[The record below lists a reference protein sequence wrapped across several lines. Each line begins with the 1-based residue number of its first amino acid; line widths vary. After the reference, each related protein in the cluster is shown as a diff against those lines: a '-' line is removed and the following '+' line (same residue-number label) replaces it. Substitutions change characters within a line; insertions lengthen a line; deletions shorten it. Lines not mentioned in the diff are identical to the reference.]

1 LFGLLLTGGQP
12 HLLLP
17 LIVHHLFHP
26 SLGCGA
32 WCGGEFWLGFRVKK
46 FKGWS
51 VGFSVLGV
59 GLKVKG
65 KAFGVWDLE
74 FRVHGSY

>member
-1 LFGLLLTGGQP
+1 
-12 HLLLP
+12 
-17 LIVHHLFHP
+17 
-26 SLGCGA
+26 
-32 WCGGEFWLGFRVKK
+32 LGFRVKK